1 MKFWRIFA
9 AAAVV
14 GMLLPATP
22 AVADDDD
29 DDDDMG
35 GPGLNCFKDT
45 NKVLRSD
52 LVMCNAMQ
60 DDTQV
65 SFGNG
70 FPWENST
77 FFFSSYR
84 NQFLYPSSTVS
95 ETAALAC
102 TIESIQSRASSFSG
116 ASTNVYAAGSYTDVG
131 DAVSSSLVKTFALNT
146 GTAGTYGRIDGPYT
160 IDSTTGANGALL
172 STYTGA
178 LGDAWILPID
188 IENNAPNIL
197 VDGNSI
203 VGTGN
208 SGAGVWD
215 MTTTQFGQGCSGP
228 ERAYG
233 SGSFA
238 NSYHVTTAIGI
249 DDANFVWV
257 FSGLAAAPPATVEQQ
272 IKEIIRLLLTPEGL
286 RCSGLDLNGGNG
298 KIQDD
303 PITFPNGANWDPIQP
318 QVSSGGSITGDELV
332 DGLRNAGFRAP

>member
-14 GMLLPATP
+14 GMLLPASV

-35 GPGLNCFKDT
+35 PSSITCEKDT
-45 NKVLRSD
+45 NKVLRLD
-52 LVMCNAMQ
+52 LVMCQEMQ
-60 DDTQV
+60 DDTQQNV
-65 SFGNG
+65 GNG

-77 FFFSSYR
+77 FFFSTFR

-102 TIESIQSRASSFSG
+102 TIESIQARSSSFAG
-116 ASTNVYAAGSYTDVG
+116 ASTNVYTGAGFVDVG
-131 DAVSSSLVKTFALNT
+131 DAVSSSLVKTFSLNT
-146 GTAGTYGRIDGPYT
+146 GTPGTYGNISGDYT
-160 IDSTTGANGALL
+160 IGSTTGVNGALL
-172 STYTGA
+172 STCVSCGT
-178 LGDAWILPID
+178 DRWITTID
-188 IENNAPNIL
+188 IENTAPDIL
-197 VDGNSI
+197 VDQYGV

-208 SGAGVWD
+208 SGGGIWD
-215 MTTTQFGQGCSGP
+215 MTTTQFGQGCNGP

-238 NSYHVTTAIGI
+238 NSLHVTTALGV

-257 FSGLAAAPPATVEQQ
+257 FQGLAAAPPATVEQQ

-318 QVSSGGSITGDELV
+318 QVSSGGSITGDELQ

>member
-14 GMLLPATP
+14 GMLLPATV

-35 GPGLNCFKDT
+35 GSITCEKET
-45 NKVLRSD
+45 KKVLRLD
-52 LVMCNAMQ
+52 LVMCTEMQ
-60 DDTQV
+60 DDTQQ

-84 NQFLYPSSTVS
+84 NQYLYPSSTVADTS
-95 ETAALAC
+95 ALAC
-102 TIESIQSRASSFSG
+102 TIESIQARSSSFGGS
-116 ASTNVYAAGSYTDVG
+116 STNVFTGAGFVDVG
-131 DAVSSSLVKTFALNT
+131 DAIADSLVKTFALNT
-146 GTAGTYGRIDGPYT
+146 GTASSYGIISGDYT
-160 IDSTTGANGALL
+160 IDSTTGANGATL
-172 STYTGA
+172 STCTSCGT
-178 LGDAWILPID
+178 DSWITTID
-188 IENNAPNIL
+188 IENNTPSIL
-197 VDGNSI
+197 VDHNAV

-215 MTTTQFGQGCSGP
+215 VTSGQFGQGCSGP

-238 NSYHVTTAIGI
+238 NSQHTTTSLGI

-318 QVSSGGSITGDELV
+318 QVTSGGSITGDELQ